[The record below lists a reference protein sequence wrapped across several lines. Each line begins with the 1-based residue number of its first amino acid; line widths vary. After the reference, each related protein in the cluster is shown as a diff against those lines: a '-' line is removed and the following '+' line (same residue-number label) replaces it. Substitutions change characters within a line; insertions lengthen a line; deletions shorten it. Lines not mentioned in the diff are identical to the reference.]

1 MATSTVTDAPCI
13 GPQARNSPPLERLT
27 SFPVLLAALLAA
39 ALFVPLC
46 DFTVEPD
53 VWWHIKVGQD
63 ILRTHRLLTADT
75 YSFTARGTPW
85 IAGEWLGEALLAKV
99 KQTWGFAGLLAL
111 NLILGTATLT
121 GIYILALLRSRNS
134 KAAFVACG
142 LLLFLTAGF
151 FTLRPQMLGYFFLVL
166 TLIILE
172 RFRQG
177 RWETLWLLPPV
188 FLVWV
193 NTHGSF
199 VIGIFAVAVYGIAG
213 FVEIRR
219 GGLYSV
225 PWSPSQRI
233 RLGFVF
239 LASLIALAI
248 TPYGTKLAAYPLDMA
263 FLQPG
268 VVANLQDWQPMPL
281 NAPLGKLFLG
291 LVVGFLLAQIVLRC
305 SWHLAEFTLFLAGTV
320 AACLHVRFLLLFVP
334 FCAPLLAVIL
344 SYWIP
349 PYQPR
354 KDKHTLNALLMT
366 AIAVGIIR
374 FFPSTEHLKSRV
386 AEHWPVKSV
395 RYLKDHPPPQP
406 MFNTYGYGGYMMYA
420 LDGQVKVFI
429 DGRAEVYGHSGVL
442 DDYLKIARLA
452 PNALSL
458 LTAYNVQSCL
468 IGRDE
473 PLATLLAA
481 SSQWQKIYADDMSV
495 LFVRSQTGK

>member
-1 MATSTVTDAPCI
+1 
-13 GPQARNSPPLERLT
+13 
-27 SFPVLLAALLAA
+27 LAALLAA

-63 ILRTHRLLTADT
+63 ILRTHRLPTADT

-263 FLQPG
+263 FSQPG
-268 VVANLQDWQPMPL
+268 VVANLQDWQPIPL
-281 NAPLGKLFLG
+281 NAPVGQLFLA
-291 LVVGFLLAQIVLRC
+291 LVVGFLLVQVVLRC
-305 SWHLAEFTLFLAGTV
+305 TWHLAEFTLFLVGTV

-344 SYWIP
+344 SNWIP
-349 PYQPR
+349 PYQPS
-354 KDKHTLNALLMT
+354 KDKHMLNALLVT

-374 FFPSTEHLKSRV
+374 FFPSTERLKSQV

-395 RYLKDHPPPQP
+395 QYLKDHPPPQP

-420 LDGQVKVFI
+420 LDGQIKVFI
-429 DGRAEVYGHSGVL
+429 DGRAEVYEHSGVL
-442 DDYLKIARLA
+442 GDYLKIAGLA
-452 PNALSL
+452 PNALL
-458 LTAYNVQSCL
+458 LLRAYNVQSCL

-481 SSQWQKIYADDMSV
+481 SSQWQKTYADDRSV
-495 LFVRSQTGK
+495 LFVRSQPRK